1 EVEFADGSV
10 EKIWCTFSEDQID
23 LDFRTDITK
32 KYIRDV
38 LEGLC
43 EKDISVIRLDAF
55 AYTTKYK
62 NTNCFFVEPYIW
74 DVLAYCRQI

>member
-1 EVEFADGSV
+1 MAVWK
-10 EKIWCTFSEDQID
+10 KIWCTFSEDQID

-43 EKDISVIRLDAF
+43 EKDISVIRLEHLPIQQNIKILTVF
-55 AYTTKYK
+55 LWNPTFGMY
-62 NTNCFFVEPYIW
+62 
-74 DVLAYCRQI
+74 